1 MPNFYSRYRFLNY
14 NDFYNSSPA
23 GTEIPV
29 LTPDGNGG
37 FTVSTGS
44 STGNGRPNTFQYR
57 YSAVD
62 GVDIPLAEMKAAQLG
77 FYVQDEWSMS
87 ENFKLTAGLR
97 FDIPYFP
104 SDLLKNPAL
113 DTVRFTNN
121 EKIDVSKLP
130 DATVMFSPR
139 IGFNW
144 DVKGDRTFQMRG
156 GTGVFTGRIPFVWMS
171 NQASNNGVLFGV
183 VEDQA
188 AANQTLS
195 ARPFSDDPN
204 AYKPGTVTLPN
215 TIQIA
220 STAKNFKFP
229 QVWRSNLAL

>member
-1 MPNFYSRYRFLNY
+1 VDIENGSSQNVTSFGYELFSANNKLNQNVFQISDNFNIYLSKHTITIGTSNEFYKFENGFMPNFYSRYRFLNY

-144 DVKGDRTFQMRG
+144 DVKG
-156 GTGVFTGRIPFVWMS
+156 V
-171 NQASNNGVLFGV
+171 
-183 VEDQA
+183 
-188 AANQTLS
+188 
-195 ARPFSDDPN
+195 
-204 AYKPGTVTLPN
+204 
-215 TIQIA
+215 
-220 STAKNFKFP
+220 
-229 QVWRSNLAL
+229 